1 VLGYQYDA
9 NRQLTNRWSAA
20 KGNTAYRYDTAG
32 NLTSVTYPSSYGITN
47 QYDALNRRTNMVDA
61 AGTTKMTY
69 NSAGDLAT
77 EDGPWASD
85 TATFT
90 YDSNV
95 PHLRLGLSLQQPS
108 GSWTNGFSYDY
119 AGRLTSVTAPAGTFT
134 YTYNGPSGIW
144 TNLALPP
151 SGSHVARALDTVARL
166 KSTALLNSGGSTL
179 NYHGYTNNVGNQRIA
194 QVRGDS
200 SYAAYSYD
208 DDGQLKSAVGA
219 SGQSQMNL
227 GYAYDAAWNLNRR
240 TNNGTPTSFTVD
252 NLNQLTAGPTSPYT
266 NDNNGNLTGQVNYYA
281 YGYSYDDEDQ
291 LTSVIFSGISKSDFK
306 YDGLGR
312 LRQRQEYTWYG
323 YWALSSTVNYVYDGR
338 RVIQERDGNNTPTVS
353 YTRGSDLAGSLEGAG
368 GIGGLLARSHGYSGG
383 SWSTHNYY
391 HADGGGNVTYIMDAS
406 QAVAATYRY
415 DPFGKLLYSSGSLA
429 SANLYR
435 FSSKE
440 FHSASS
446 LYYYGFRFY
455 DPNLQRWINRDPLGE
470 AGGLNLYAF
479 VRNNSI
485 YNVDLLGLKPRGGLV
500 PEGEITR
507 EILCWTRSGGRYWN
521 GRYMADRD
529 FERLAEQI
537 ERNTRTVAENYE
549 SQPPYF
555 GNEPAFRPLIPRN
568 CPSKG
573 GVYGLSDPLAGI
585 IVRTGRTFDF
595 ERRQNEHADNP
606 ILSPYRFEILY
617 PTENYAEQ
625 RGLEQ
630 FVHWRF
636 NPPFNYINP
645 IGPRNIN
652 RYNYI
657 HSATIYLN
665 HTPLPKIQISPSSI
679 K

>member
-1 VLGYQYDA
+1 
-9 NRQLTNRWSAA
+9 
-20 KGNTAYRYDTAG
+20 
-32 NLTSVTYPSSYGITN
+32 
-47 QYDALNRRTNMVDA
+47 
-61 AGTTKMTY
+61 
-69 NSAGDLAT
+69 
-77 EDGPWASD
+77 
-85 TATFT
+85 
-90 YDSNV
+90 
-95 PHLRLGLSLQQPS
+95 
-108 GSWTNGFSYDY
+108 
-119 AGRLTSVTAPAGTFT
+119 
-134 YTYNGPSGIW
+134 
-144 TNLALPP
+144 
-151 SGSHVARALDTVARL
+151 
-166 KSTALLNSGGSTL
+166 
-179 NYHGYTNNVGNQRIA
+179 
-194 QVRGDS
+194 
-200 SYAAYSYD
+200 
-208 DDGQLKSAVGA
+208 
-219 SGQSQMNL
+219 
-227 GYAYDAAWNLNRR
+227 
-240 TNNGTPTSFTVD
+240 
-252 NLNQLTAGPTSPYT
+252 
-266 NDNNGNLTGQVNYYA
+266 
-281 YGYSYDDEDQ
+281 
-291 LTSVIFSGISKSDFK
+291 
-306 YDGLGR
+306 
-312 LRQRQEYTWYG
+312 
-323 YWALSSTVNYVYDGR
+323 
-338 RVIQERDGNNTPTVS
+338 VIQEPDGNNTPTVS

-446 LYYYGFRFY
+446 LYYY
-455 DPNLQRWINRDPLGE
+455 PNLQRWINRDPLGE